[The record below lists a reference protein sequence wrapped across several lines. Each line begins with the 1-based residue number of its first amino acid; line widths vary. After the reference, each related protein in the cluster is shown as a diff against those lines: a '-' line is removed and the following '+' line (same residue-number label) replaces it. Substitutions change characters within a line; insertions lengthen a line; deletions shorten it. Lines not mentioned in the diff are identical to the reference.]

1 MVEHTAADYVR
12 LGDEVRNARL
22 EHALSRQTFAET
34 VGISV
39 RTLSD
44 IENGDLGKR
53 KEFSRDTL
61 AAIESAL
68 GWFPGATR
76 AILGGE
82 SAGSLG
88 RIYAARIR
96 ATHGEPGRMSGD
108 GTLSAGGPVS
118 GTPQDS
124 EQEGAGP
131 FLYKRP
137 EGLTDEQWRAIELRG
152 RAYLDGLIEG
162 ASHER

>member
-1 MVEHTAADYVR
+1 MPEWTKDDYER
-12 LGDEVRNARL
+12 LGDEVRSARF
-22 EHALSRQTFAET
+22 ARQLKREQFAELA
-34 VGISV
+34 GIST

-44 IENGDLGKR
+44 IENGDLGGR
-53 KEFSRDTL
+53 KSFSRETL
-61 AAIESAL
+61 TAIEKAL
-68 GWFPGATR
+68 DWWPGATR
-76 AILGGE
+76 AVLNGHTVVGGLEAAFAKQLREHGGLGGE
-82 SAGSLG
+82 GSL
-88 RIYAARIR
+88 
-96 ATHGEPGRMSGD
+96 SV
-108 GTLSAGGPVS
+108 GGVGAVG

-124 EQEGAGP
+124 GQEGAGP

>member
-76 AILGGE
+76 AILSGDS
-82 SAGSLG
+82 SAG
-88 RIYAARIR
+88 RIQGLYAARIR
-96 ATHGEPGRMSGD
+96 AAHPGGFSGE
-108 GTLSAGGPVS
+108 GTLSAGGAVG

-124 EQEGAGP
+124 DQEGAGP